1 MGFTVPFSRHTTP
14 PPSCTP
20 SLARVAA
27 DIVNECA
34 PRRKG
39 VARCPNV
46 AMLCCRKAAS
56 VDPGP
61 WPGAGLPIPYK
72 QGCCCSRLLFT
83 WFTPLIAVGATRPLT
98 EADSWVSPLPDQCS
112 VLTAEL
118 SRHIAR
124 IQEATS
130 SATRG
135 GEGLGEGPATRGSTG
150 EGRWVLLRALVSVRW
165 RAFCLCALLKLTAES
180 LDFAGPLLL
189 GLLLQFV
196 QNPASYDPATPYCVA
211 GAIFLAAALRVVVLQ
226 NYVQLTMH
234 IGANRGT
241 AAMGVIYRKV
251 LTMRVGQ
258 VHRLCTLY
266 TPFIHLYCRIYTYV
280 HPLYMYIQPYIHHIY
295 T

>member
-1 MGFTVPFSRHTTP
+1 MP
-14 PPSCTP
+14 
-20 SLARVAA
+20 
-27 DIVNECA
+27 
-34 PRRKG
+34 
-39 VARCPNV
+39 
-46 AMLCCRKAAS
+46 CCRKAA

-112 VLTAEL
+112 VLAAEL

-124 IQEATS
+124 IQATRAAKAAKRA
-130 SATRG
+130 ATRG
-135 GEGLGEGPATRGSTG
+135 HSGGEGPATRGSTG

-165 RAFCLCALLKLTAES
+165 GAFCLCALLKLTAES

-189 GLLLQFV
+189 GLLLEFV
-196 QNPASYDPATPYCVA
+196 QNPATYDPATPYCVA

-226 NYVQLTMH
+226 NYIQLTMH

-241 AAMGVIYRKV
+241 AAMGGIYRKV

-258 VHRLCTLY
+258 GGSTTGQVTNLMSNDCQRIVQASGLFQNFWFQPVLCVVCMVLL
-266 TPFIHLYCRIYTYV
+266 FVYV
-280 HPLYMYIQPYIHHIY
+280 GISGIVGSICMALFVRSR
-295 T
+295 